1 MEGGNKRGEHREH
14 MWERWEGLD
23 GTESWENVIG
33 FIEPVQTNKITF

>member
-14 MWERWEGLD
+14 MWEGWEGLD